1 MRSEQLGSRSG
12 VPVLLSTLEK
22 FFPGAP
28 LGAFYLSK
36 FGIEEAA
43 PILDDIL
50 RRWDFPSDPTTSA
63 GLLRSRFRL
72 RQPPPD
78 SLRKLVEGVTDADLW
93 PPYLLADVKELAGQ
107 HAAANSEGTS
117 ISLDQEPH

>member
-1 MRSEQLGSRSG
+1 MQLGSRSG

-43 PILDDIL
+43 LDH
-50 RRWDFPSDPTTSA
+50 RCR
-63 GLLRSRFRL
+63 
-72 RQPPPD
+72 
-78 SLRKLVEGVTDADLW
+78 ADLW
-93 PPYLLADVKELAGQ
+93 RPYLLADVKELAGQ